1 MQCECNTRAIIIRM
15 LSKLVK
21 MFKEPEQG
29 TVKLSFIALD
39 ENDEPYEDV
48 ATMPYH
54 DEYIQKDIE
63 AKFKNFMYFRKH
75 RVVEITILEVIKTL

>member
-1 MQCECNTRAIIIRM
+1 M
-15 LSKLVK
+15 LNKFVK

-39 ENDEPYEDV
+39 ENDEPYEEI

-63 AKFKNFMYFRKH
+63 AKFRKFMLLRKH
-75 RVVEITILEVIKTL
+75 LVVEITVLEVVKNNT

>member
-1 MQCECNTRAIIIRM
+1 M
-15 LSKLVK
+15 LSKIVK

-29 TVKLSFIALD
+29 TVKLSFIALN

-63 AKFKNFMYFRKH
+63 AKFRKFMLLRKH
-75 RVVEITILEVIKTL
+75 LVVEITILEVVKTSG

>member
-1 MQCECNTRAIIIRM
+1 MFN
-15 LSKLVK
+15 KLAK

-39 ENDEPYEDV
+39 ENDKPYEDV

-63 AKFKNFMYFRKH
+63 AKFRKFMLLRKH
-75 RVVEITILEVIKTL
+75 LVVEITILEVVRTS

>member
-1 MQCECNTRAIIIRM
+1 MFN
-15 LSKLVK
+15 KLAK
-21 MFKEPEQG
+21 LFKEPEQG

-54 DEYIQKDIE
+54 DEYIQQDIE
-63 AKFKNFMYFRKH
+63 AKFKNFMRLRKH
-75 RVVEITILEVIKTL
+75 LVVEITILEVIKTSG